1 MGPALQSFQ
10 ASLRGLTDSP
20 STRNPSHTYPGTGL
34 NRTAVIEP
42 LAKDSGQPPVQ
53 VLNFGLKVSVIIIET
68 LKVNSNTNRVIGM
81 KSRGRAPPPQD
92 WGYIWAGQAQG
103 RGGCSTGRGF
113 VPSLRKALGSSAP
126 RAHPHGAS
134 PLLGCLSSIPPRPP
148 THRISGVQGVIFAVG
163 KNLHQ
168 LKDLLVDLGDLAA
181 QDAAPHAPELDLL
194 QLQKLNGCF
203 IKILAE
209 ETPARLVSPPS

>member
-81 KSRGRAPPPQD
+81 KSRGRAPPPPGLGLHLGWASSGA
-92 WGYIWAGQAQG
+92 WGLLHGQRFRAIFKKSLG
-103 RGGCSTGRGF
+103 VFCPSCS
-113 VPSLRKALGSSAP
+113 
-126 RAHPHGAS
+126 
-134 PLLGCLSSIPPRPP
+134 PPRCLP
-148 THRISGVQGVIFAVG
+148 TLGVFVVNPT
-163 KNLHQ
+163 K
-168 LKDLLVDLGDLAA
+168 
-181 QDAAPHAPELDLL
+181 APHSPNL
-194 QLQKLNGCF
+194 QGPRGHICSRQKPS
-203 IKILAE
+203 
-209 ETPARLVSPPS
+209 PAQRPPRRSG

>member
-81 KSRGRAPPPQD
+81 KSRGRAPPPRI
-92 WGYIWAGQAQG
+92 GVTSGLG
-103 RGGCSTGRGF
+103 KLRGVG
-113 VPSLRKALGSSAP
+113 AAP
-126 RAHPHGAS
+126 RA
-134 PLLGCLSSIPPRPP
+134 
-148 THRISGVQGVIFAVG
+148 
-163 KNLHQ
+163 
-168 LKDLLVDLGDLAA
+168 
-181 QDAAPHAPELDLL
+181 E
-194 QLQKLNGCF
+194 
-203 IKILAE
+203 
-209 ETPARLVSPPS
+209 VSCHL

>member
-68 LKVNSNTNRVIGM
+68 LKVNSNTNWVTGM
-81 KSRGRAPPPQD
+81 KSRGRAPPPPQD

-103 RGGCSTGRGF
+103 RGGCSMGRGF

-126 RAHPHGAS
+126 RAHPTVPPHSWGVCRQSHQGPPLTES
-134 PLLGCLSSIPPRPP
+134 PGSKGSYLQSAKTFTSSK
-148 THRISGVQGVIFAVG
+148 TS
-163 KNLHQ
+163 
-168 LKDLLVDLGDLAA
+168 
-181 QDAAPHAPELDLL
+181 
-194 QLQKLNGCF
+194 
-203 IKILAE
+203 
-209 ETPARLVSPPS
+209 S